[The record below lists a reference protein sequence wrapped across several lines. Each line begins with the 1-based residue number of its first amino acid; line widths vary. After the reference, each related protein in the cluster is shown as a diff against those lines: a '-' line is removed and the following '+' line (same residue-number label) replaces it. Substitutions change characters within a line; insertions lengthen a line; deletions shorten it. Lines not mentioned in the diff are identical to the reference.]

1 MKETYI
7 KFIRSFFKKNIYVQ
21 KSGLAKGF
29 QREGGLGFLPKKSVS
44 LEEQFLL
51 ELNLNGKTVYD
62 IGGWEGIFAL
72 FFSRKVGRTGYV
84 YTFEANP
91 INFSKINRNIDLNKI
106 SNVTIYNIG
115 LGSQTTKSIFKYNTL
130 DTARGSFD
138 KDIQDTFAGT
148 IASVEIE
155 INTLDEVRHTMDI
168 KQPDFIK
175 IDTEGFEYDILL
187 GMKNILANVCPDI
200 FLEIH
205 GNDQT
210 FKAKNLLNIV
220 QYLSGYN
227 YSFYHVE
234 TKEYLNR
241 DRLKEYNGGHFY
253 CRVNKK

>member
-1 MKETYI
+1 MKETFL
-7 KFIRSFFKKNIYVQ
+7 KFIRSFFKKNLYIQ

-29 QREGGLGFLPKKSVS
+29 QREGGLGFLPKTSVS

-51 ELNLNGKTVYD
+51 ELNLSGKTVYN

-72 FFSRKVGRTGYV
+72 FFSRSVGGTGNV
-84 YTFEANP
+84 YTFEVNP
-91 INFSKINRNIDLNKI
+91 INFTKINRNIDLNKI
-106 SNVTIYNIG
+106 SNVNVYNIG
-115 LGSQTTKSIFKYNTL
+115 LGSQISKSIFKYSTL

-138 KDIQDTFAGT
+138 KEIQDTFVGT

-155 INTLDEVRHTMDI
+155 VNTLDEVQSKMSLKSPH
-168 KQPDFIK
+168 FIK

-187 GMKNILANVCPDI
+187 GMKNILTTVYPDI

-210 FKAKNLLNIV
+210 YKAKNLLNIV
-220 QYLSGYN
+220 QYLTVYN
-227 YSFYHVE
+227 YSFYHIE
-234 TKEYLNR
+234 TKEYLNT

-253 CRVNKK
+253 CCVHKK